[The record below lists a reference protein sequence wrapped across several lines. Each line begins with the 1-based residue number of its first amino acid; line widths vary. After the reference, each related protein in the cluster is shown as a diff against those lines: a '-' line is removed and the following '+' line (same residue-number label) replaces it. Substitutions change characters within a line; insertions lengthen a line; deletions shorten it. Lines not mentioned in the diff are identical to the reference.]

1 MDKTALCAVKTFD
14 CSYTHCNNMKNNILF
29 LGLIFATAGRAQDI
43 APPLAV
49 GKIMYNRTTT
59 LPGDRHY
66 NGTTTLWFHPE
77 RSLFVHND
85 APAKSQSV
93 YYEDIES
100 SGTVAGD
107 STGFPI
113 LKLHWLKK
121 IWFKESFPFVEYS
134 GMTIL
139 SDTFATT
146 VWAIDPAQA
155 RTIGGFT
162 CEKAVGHYRG
172 RDYEVWY
179 APDIPIP
186 SGPFKLGGLP
196 GLIMEARSTDGK
208 VQFLFAG
215 MEFPLKT
222 SFKIEM
228 PPGGRYDKRNYDQMR
243 QFIRDF
249 IQKLQ
254 KQVEAQGVEM
264 TIGAPM
270 ESIELNANN

>member
-1 MDKTALCAVKTFD
+1 
-14 CSYTHCNNMKNNILF
+14 MKNIVLF
-29 LGLIFATAGRAQDI
+29 FAFLSCVIATAQDNSLSAI
-43 APPLAV
+43 
-49 GKIMYNRTTT
+49 GKITYSRTTT
-59 LPGDRHY
+59 LPGDRY
-66 NGTTTLWFHPE
+66 NNGATTLWFHPE
-77 RSLFVHND
+77 QSLFVHND
-85 APAKSQSV
+85 APFSSQSI
-93 YYEDIES
+93 YYKELDA

-113 LKLHWLKK
+113 LKLHRLKK

-146 VWAIDPAQA
+146 VWIIDATQT
-155 RTIGGFT
+155 RTIGGFL
-162 CEKAVGHYRG
+162 CEKATGHYRG

-208 VQFLFAG
+208 VQFLFSG
-215 MEFPLKT
+215 MEYPLKT

-228 PPGGRYDKRNYDQMR
+228 PPGGHYDKRNYGQMR
-243 QFIRDF
+243 QFIHDF

-264 TIGAPM
+264 TIGSPM
-270 ESIELNANN
+270 ETIELNANN